1 MHWHQQQQHHRM
13 QRAVVDDNSKRG
25 THIDTASSLPHT
37 TTTPTIT
44 TPPTPLV
51 PELQEAE
58 EPVISAATPPSPGD
72 SPTPATRQ
80 PTHLNLNLH
89 SHLLH
94 HTQTA
99 AQARKSRAEG
109 AVREQW

>member
-1 MHWHQQQQHHRM
+1 MHWHQQQRHHRM
-13 QRAVVDDNSKRG
+13 QCAVVDDNSERG

-72 SPTPATRQ
+72 SPTPATPTTDSPQPQ
-80 PTHLNLNLH
+80 PTLPSPTPHANCCPGP
-89 SHLLH
+89 
-94 HTQTA
+94 Q
-99 AQARKSRAEG
+99 KSS
-109 AVREQW
+109 